1 MFSFLSALQ
10 SGLCPLAVLIPQQE
24 DAIHV
29 HSQEGALT
37 RGGLVRALPDASC
50 APSEVRVE
58 VLSQVYFY
66 RYGVELAPIGSQV
79 CVSLQEIQ
87 PLSNHALYL
96 LHPPPD
102 DMGLVSDSVLL
113 NWSYSNI
120 CLERYI
126 HTKEEGHLDFSQL
139 RWVQVLSM
147 ENALLHTQ
155 LTSQWFSEF
164 GNWIW
169 GRVWVNDWGRV
180 ALPLTYF
187 VRSEQQNEYAKEKLR
202 SPEQKSRATVAYGPR
217 WLHFLGTDPLFSDV
231 WGTPE
236 YVQQLMFLTKVWN
249 TWCQERDFV
258 SNKDSCLMQIGDIAW
273 FNPKNPDPLGHK
285 THDQGTCVDMRL
297 FRSDASRYEA
307 YWNKG
312 DDRKGFS
319 KAYDKKLNAAF
330 IDFMWDQ
337 GASVILFSD
346 KSTHAKW
353 APHHNDHIHVCFD
366 DLK

>member
-10 SGLCPLAVLIPQQE
+10 SGLCPLAVVSPQQE
-24 DAIHV
+24 DAV
-29 HSQEGALT
+29 HAQGSEGVVTRGAL
-37 RGGLVRALPDASC
+37 LRALSESSC
-50 APSEVRVE
+50 SSSEIKVE

-66 RYGVELAPIGSQV
+66 QYGAELSPVGSQV
-79 CVSLQEIQ
+79 CI
-87 PLSNHALYL
+87 PLSEVQPISNQVLYF

-102 DMGLVSDSVLL
+102 DMGIVSDSVLL
-113 NWSYSNI
+113 NWSYSDN
-120 CLERYI
+120 CLERQIY
-126 HTKEEGHLDFSQL
+126 TKEEGILDYSQL
-139 RWVQVLSM
+139 MWVQVLSV
-147 ENALLHTQ
+147 ENALLHER
-155 LTSQWFSEF
+155 LTSKWFAEF
-164 GNWIW
+164 GSWIW
-169 GRVWVNDWGRV
+169 GRIWVNDWGRV
-180 ALPLTYF
+180 ALPLAYF
-187 VRSEQQNEYAKEKLR
+187 VHTELRDEYKKEKLVT
-202 SPEQKSRATVAYGPR
+202 SQQMSRATVAYGPR

-231 WGTPE
+231 WGTSE
-236 YVQQLMFLTKVWN
+236 YIQQLIFLTKVWN
-249 TWCQERDFV
+249 NWCVGLDFV

-312 DDRKGFS
+312 DDRKGFG
-319 KAYDKKLNAAF
+319 KAYDKRLNALF

-366 DLK
+366 DLQ